1 MSNAK
6 LFWALTAVESLV
18 LATSLAVTASTTL
31 AKRVVAPSPPAA
43 SVVDID
49 GQVSGGEVKGTGM
62 VLDSN
67 NDILTNNHVIA
78 GTTSLM
84 IHIAGSS
91 KTYPADVIGVD
102 PTDDVAVLRPKN
114 APTFPVI
121 PFDTSGS
128 LSLGT
133 AVTAMGNAGGL
144 DGAPIVTKG
153 SITSLDDTIEVADQG
168 DTITEILTGVLCFDA
183 KIEAGDSGGPLLAG
197 GKVIGMDTAG
207 TFGAG
212 TSQSGGCA
220 IPITRALAIAGEIL
234 SGQPSPYVESGHR
247 GALGI
252 AVVDLASFPA
262 VQVQRVVAGQAADA
276 AGVKAGDVL
285 LSVQGVV
292 VRSAAGLD
300 QVMKG
305 RRPGDQLAIR
315 WLDISGVQHQ
325 ATVTLSPGPAA

>member
-1 MSNAK
+1 
-6 LFWALTAVESLV
+6 
-18 LATSLAVTASTTL
+18 
-31 AKRVVAPSPPAA
+31 
-43 SVVDID
+43 
-49 GQVSGGEVKGTGM
+49 M

-67 NDILTNNHVIA
+67 NNILTNNHVIA

-84 IHIAGSS
+84 INIAGSS

-114 APTFPVI
+114 APTFPAI

-128 LSLGT
+128 LNLGT

-144 DGAPIVTKG
+144 DGAPVVTKG

-207 TFGAG
+207 TLGAG
-212 TSQSGGCA
+212 ASQFGGCA

-234 SGQPSPYVESGHR
+234 SGRPSPYIESGHR
-247 GALGI
+247 GALGV
-252 AVVDLASFPA
+252 AVVDSASVRA
-262 VQVQRVVAGQAADA
+262 VQVQKVLARQAADL
-276 AGVKAGDVL
+276 AGVKAGDIL
-285 LSVQGVV
+285 LSVQGAVI
-292 VRSAAGLD
+292 RSTAELD

-305 RRPGDQLAIR
+305 RRPGDRVSVR
-315 WLDISGVQHQ
+315 WLDVRGVQHQ
-325 ATVTLSPGPAA
+325 AMFTLSPGPPA